1 MSKLAKTCIFAT
13 TSAAVIEFNRFKPS
27 QFEVSRDDN
36 SKDIYRDYK
45 SKDGDFIY
53 HAEMHFTTDNNKDGI
68 PDSKDYEPLP
78 IISFGSMDDEL
89 NNMMKSAFKIET
101 AFTKAPR
108 FGVAQLVEK
117 IEKEIEKKVIEL
129 VEYEGSGT
137 WEEEASGDL
146 EEEASGDFQHDAS
159 SSEKL
164 WHLFY

>member
-1 MSKLAKTCIFAT
+1 MSKYVVL
-13 TSAAVIEFNRFKPS
+13 RKPY
-27 QFEVSRDDN
+27 VRKN
-36 SKDIYRDYK
+36 VK
-45 SKDGDFIY
+45 SSSY
-53 HAEMHFTTDNNKDGI
+53 HFQ
-68 PDSKDYEPLP
+68 
-78 IISFGSMDDEL
+78 
-89 NNMMKSAFKIET
+89 MMKSAFKIET

-117 IEKEIEKKVIEL
+117 IEKEIEKNVIEL
-129 VEYEGSGT
+129 VKYEGSGT